1 MGVTRSLDSSRGVGA
16 SVMVAGASRHLSM
29 TKGRGCVEVVSLA
42 LLESMRGNLL
52 LTKAVAM
59 SIYVKN
65 RTRDSRVKDYTPNRL
80 RQLTRLHYNTV
91 CKYMR
96 ELAVWGLVRME
107 GSDMVFGSLSN
118 RHGKNISIGPT
129 AGLAIKQL
137 TNQLLAAQVV
147 LIVKRKEYVK
157 QLIDEAT
164 DPKRSRSKEEFARFK
179 KARKK
184 RLKYGYTRPFVDN
197 GLSYKGIARR
207 LGISVQKAEEVI
219 RYATAHGLLVKHTH
233 QQQHRVDGIGAM
245 EKFIDEAGCGMRNF
259 TFSTKDNVYIILANT
274 YSLPPSQTGIN

>member
-1 MGVTRSLDSSRGVGA
+1 
-16 SVMVAGASRHLSM
+16 MVAGASHHPSM
-29 TKGRGCVEVVSLA
+29 TRGKGCVEALSLT

-65 RTRDSRVKDYTPNRL
+65 RTRDSRVKDYSLNRL
-80 RQLTRLHYNTV
+80 RQFTHLHHNTV
-91 CKYMR
+91 RKYVD
-96 ELAVWGLVRME
+96 ELVLWGLVRME
-107 GSDMVFGSLSN
+107 GSDMVFGPLGN

-129 AGLAIKQL
+129 AGLTIKQL

-147 LIVKRKEYVK
+147 LIVKRKEYARR
-157 QLIDEAT
+157 LIDEAT
-164 DPKRSRSKEEFARFK
+164 DPKQSRSKEEFARFK

-219 RYATAHGLLVKHTH
+219 RYATTHGLLVKHGR
-233 QQQHRVDGIGAM
+233 QQQHRVDGIGFAA
-245 EKFIDEAGCGMRNF
+245 KYVDEGGSNM
-259 TFSTKDNVYIILANT
+259 TFSTKDNVYIILANV
-274 YSLPPSQTGIN
+274 YSLPTYPTGNN